1 MNGFLIECIMI
12 YRCAVTKAIAFRKE
26 MNLTHT
32 EKVALLKQDILNS
45 PYHVFGY
52 HNGCAR

>member
-1 MNGFLIECIMI
+1 MI
-12 YRCAVTKAIAFRKE
+12 YNRCAVTKAIAFRKE